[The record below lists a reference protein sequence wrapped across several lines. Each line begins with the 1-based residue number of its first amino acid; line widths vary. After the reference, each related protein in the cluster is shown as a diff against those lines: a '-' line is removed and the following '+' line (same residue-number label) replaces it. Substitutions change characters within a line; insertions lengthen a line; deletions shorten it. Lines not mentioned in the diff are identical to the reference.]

1 MKFYKKLASYFFSAK
16 IYEMKRCL
24 LIILFLIGCAQPPQ
38 IQEPSGFIQVKGS
51 DTLVNAAQKLA
62 EEFMKE
68 YPYIFVAVTGGGSG
82 VGIAS
87 LINKTTDIAT
97 ASRRI
102 KNKEKEI
109 AKKWNVTP
117 YEIIIG
123 FDGVAVIVNKKN
135 PIKKLTIKQLH
146 DIYTGKIKNWNQLGE
161 YNSSIVALSREVSS
175 GTHIYFKERV
185 VQLDNK
191 KSKEEFSPN
200 VLLLSSNQAIVEE
213 VASNP
218 QAIGYVGMGYLSSRV
233 KALAIKDEGDYFL
246 PIPQNVI
253 EKKYPLSRPL
263 FMYTDGEP
271 TGIVKI
277 FIDFVLSEKGQK
289 QIEEVGFVPLRSRDV
304 FQTPEN

>member
-1 MKFYKKLASYFFSAK
+1 MKT
-16 IYEMKRCL
+16 CL
-24 LIILFLIGCAQPPQ
+24 FIIIFLISCTWFSD

-102 KNKEKEI
+102 KDKEKKI
-109 AKKWNVTP
+109 AKKWKVIP

-123 FDGVAVIVNKKN
+123 FDGVAIIVNKKN
-135 PIKKLTIKQLH
+135 PIEKLTIRQLH
-146 DIYTGKIKNWNQLGE
+146 DIYTGKIKNWNQLGG
-161 YNSSIVALSREVSS
+161 YDSSIVALSREVSS

-185 VQLDNK
+185 VQLDKREN
-191 KSKEEFSPN
+191 KEEFSSD

-218 QAIGYVGMGYLSSRV
+218 QAIGYVGMGYLSPRV
-233 KALAIKDEGDYFL
+233 KALAISDRGDYFL
-246 PIPQNVI
+246 PTPQNVI

-263 FMYTDGEP
+263 FMYTNGEP
-271 TGIVKI
+271 RGIVKI
-277 FIDFVLSEKGQK
+277 FIDFVLNEKGQK
-289 QIEEVGFVPLRSRDV
+289 QVEEVGFVPL
-304 FQTPEN
+304 EK